1 MRLDEMTVHIR
12 PLPPYQALDLGLAM
26 ARAWYKELSS
36 FWWKEVVSF
45 AVVGLVATW
54 NLLIKANI
62 IVFLMFM
69 GLILIARVQTEIK
82 MMLLLS
88 QKVFDEHAN
97 IYSIQPLW
105 QAQKNITLK
114 SLPKVL
120 FPTRIIGY
128 AVALLENQSGK
139 AKSQRLNA
147 LLKGNSNALWLNAFV
162 FAGIELVLF
171 FAVVWLFM
179 QFFGTPTNPLLDN
192 DDMGVLEFLSHH
204 SDGFSL
210 KLTPIAYLLVS
221 IITTPFFVASSFA
234 LYLCR
239 RSLLEG
245 WDIELEFRQMSDR
258 YQTLQQA
265 SKPTPPAQGDEQ

>member
-1 MRLDEMTVHIR
+1 MRLDKMTVHIR

-26 ARAWYKELSS
+26 ARAWHKELISLWSNNLWLSAMITLEILSIISS
-36 FWWKEVVSF
+36 VSLFNFWMMM
-45 AVVGLVATW
+45 L
-54 NLLIKANI
+54 
-62 IVFLMFM
+62 FL
-69 GLILIARVQTEIK
+69 LIARVQTEIK

-88 QKVFDEHAN
+88 QKVFDEHADKK
-97 IYSIQPLW
+97 SIEPIW
-105 QAQKNITLK
+105 KAHKNITFGAVFK
-114 SLPKVL
+114 SVSPA
-120 FPTRIIGY
+120 RIVGY

-147 LLKGNSNALWLNAFV
+147 LLKGNSNALWLNALV
-162 FAGIELVLF
+162 FAGIDLVLF
-171 FAVVWLFM
+171 FAVIWLFM
-179 QFFGTPTNPLLDN
+179 QFFGTPASPLLDKDN
-192 DDMGVLEFLSHH
+192 LGVLDFLGHH
-204 SDGFSL
+204 SDDLSL

-258 YQTLQQA
+258 YQTLQQTH
-265 SKPTPPAQGDEQ
+265 KQHPPAQGGNQ

>member
-36 FWWKEVVSF
+36 FWSYNFWLGVVLVNIFWSIF
-45 AVVGLVATW
+45 APFSLFKFWLTM
-54 NLLIKANI
+54 L
-62 IVFLMFM
+62 FL
-69 GLILIARVQTEIK
+69 LIARVQTEIK

-128 AVALLENQSGK
+128 AVALLENQTGK

-265 SKPTPPAQGDEQ
+265 SKPTPPAQGGEQ

>member
-36 FWWKEVVSF
+36 FWLYNFWIGVV
-45 AVVGLVATW
+45 LV
-54 NLLIKANI
+54 NI
-62 IVFLMFM
+62 FWSIFVPFSLFKFWLTMLFL
-69 GLILIARVQTEIK
+69 LIARVQTEIK

-97 IYSIQPLW
+97 IYSTQPLW

-114 SLPKVL
+114 SLPKAL
-120 FPTRIIGY
+120 FPTRIVGY

-265 SKPTPPAQGDEQ
+265 SKPTPPAQGGEQ